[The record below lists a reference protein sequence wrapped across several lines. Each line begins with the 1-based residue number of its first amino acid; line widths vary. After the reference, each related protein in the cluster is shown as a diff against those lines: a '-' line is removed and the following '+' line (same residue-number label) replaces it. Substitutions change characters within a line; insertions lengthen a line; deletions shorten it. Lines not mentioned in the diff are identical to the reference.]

1 MTLIPVGS
9 TAAVLSHHL
18 GCFGKGDLE
27 GILSDYAADAFILTQ
42 SGAFRGREAMS
53 AFFSGMFAE
62 FAKPG
67 ASFTMQQQT
76 VEGDAAFI
84 TWSAETADNSY
95 EFGTDTFLIHDGRIL
110 VQTFA
115 AKTSP
120 KH

>member
-1 MTLIPVGS
+1 MTLTPVAS
-9 TAAVLSHHL
+9 TEAVLGHHL

-27 GILSDYAADAFILTQ
+27 GILSDYAPDAFILAQ
-42 SGAFRGREAMS
+42 SGVARGREAMA

-67 ASFTMQQQT
+67 ASFAMQQQT
-76 VEGDAAFI
+76 VEGDVAFI
-84 TWSAETADNSY
+84 TWSAETADNTY
-95 EFGTDTFLIHDGRIL
+95 EFGTDTFVIREGKIL

-115 AKTSP
+115 AKTTP

>member
-1 MTLIPVGS
+1 VTLSPVAS
-9 TAAVLSHHL
+9 TEAVLGHHL

-27 GILSDYAADAFILTQ
+27 GILSDYTADAFICAQ
-42 SGAFRGREAMS
+42 SGTVRGREAM
-53 AFFSGMFAE
+53 AEFFSGMFAE

-67 ASFTMQQQT
+67 ASFTMLQQT
-76 VEGDAAFI
+76 VEGDTAFI

-95 EFGTDTFLIHDGRIL
+95 EFGTDTFLIRDGKIL
-110 VQTFA
+110 AQTFA